1 MGEVTR
7 LAATV
12 GSGLQTRDELRGVLT
27 AYQAKAQA
35 LGLAENV
42 ELGELYAAAS
52 EALYAA
58 PCDLAAAEQRVLA
71 YQRSIR
77 TATGEPS

>member
-35 LGLAENV
+35 LGQAENV